1 MNSMPSHRPTRRLAA
16 LVTALI
22 LLLPAL
28 SVFGQALSP
37 VTFSLAYTD
46 SQGQPLQV
54 DAVAVPY
61 EGYPTSYWLYLDPQ
75 AQADPEASLIILDI
89 YDQYPGGFST
99 PNGTLIDH
107 LYFSDAGLDL
117 TTEPLEVQA
126 LGLNGETL
134 ATYFLYISLAG
145 PQPDPPSEEIKPA
158 TLFIHYVD
166 QDNQEFAS
174 EQRTL
179 DPGTHPVA
187 PDPGKVPEGYTLTGD
202 SQFSVTVDAGGANP
216 SDITFHYHYQPVIQ
230 PASITIRYVDQNG
243 AEFASE
249 QRVLPAGQHIVT
261 PDASRV
267 PGDYSL
273 TGPADYFV
281 EVTESGANPSDITF
295 NYQKAIQPATIT
307 IRYVDQNGAEFA
319 SEQRVLPAGQHIVTP
334 DASRVPGDYSLTGP
348 ADYFV
353 EVTESG
359 ANPSDIT
366 FNYQKAIQPAAITI
380 HYVDQNGAEFASE
393 QRVLPAGQHI
403 VTPDASR
410 VPGDYSLTGPA
421 DYFVEVTESGANPSD
436 ITFNYQKAIQPA
448 TITIHYVDQNNQE
461 FASEQRT
468 LNPGTHPVTPDPV
481 KVPEGYSLTGDSQ
494 FSVTVDADGANPS
507 DITFTYH
514 YQAVIQPAAITIH
527 YVDQNNQEFASEQR
541 ELPAGQHIVTPD
553 ASRVPGDYSLTG
565 QGEAIVEVT
574 ESGVNP
580 SDITF
585 TYHYQ
590 AEVQPATLTIYFLND
605 KGQTVASSRTQTL
618 APGEHIIEPWPTDLQ
633 PDYVLTGDAHFT
645 VTVDERGA
653 VPSEITFVYEL
664 KPAVS
669 QEVEITIY
677 YVDQN
682 GVPVASEDSLSLG
695 EGVHQISPSPRDL
708 KEGYTLLDEATKPVS
723 VSNNQASPAS
733 LTFLYSLA
741 TPTPT
746 EEPTPTPA
754 PAPKVALV
762 PVNYVNEAGVLLY
775 TETVP
780 AKEGEQTL
788 IAANLSL
795 VDSAVYEL
803 TGAAQ
808 QTVTVDANG
817 AASPAEVD
825 FVFRDISIKTATL
838 RVHYRDEAGNPLS
851 ASQEM
856 ALEPGA
862 HPVTAP
868 ETINGLV
875 LQGERTVNVTVSAT
889 GVLSQAEVIFTYLK
903 PATATP
909 VPTATPEPTTIPFD
923 ITTEDKYAY
932 PNNDNINFRNTPE
945 VKDGNVISTV
955 SRQDLAHLIGSLKNR
970 AGEDWYLAEIKG
982 QQGFLKAN
990 VVRVLSFEEAAA
1002 LLGFTPSPAPTATP
1016 GLPDIPDGAVIDRWG
1031 EVTAAGGV
1039 NLRSS
1044 TSTAGSS
1051 RIGTLDRGERFW
1063 VYEQQTVDGE
1073 VWYNITTAGGKD
1085 GFLVARYARLYSQE
1099 ESDRYQATLA
1109 SPMPERDTPTPTAAA
1124 STPTPTPTPTPS
1136 PSPTTQV
1143 TATPVPYH
1151 GYALT
1156 IHQAALRSG
1165 VSQQDESILATLSPG
1180 TLVYIWG
1187 QTYVGSEGW
1196 NSVDALALT
1205 QSGYLPDSALRRI
1218 SEQEAAPYLE
1228 QLKPQATPSPT
1239 PTQRPQQVSG
1249 YAITLGDHV
1258 PMRAYADTNAQIL
1271 DVLQNSAVVHVQGQE
1286 YVAGDTWHLI
1296 QFGAGYGFVRADQLR
1311 MLSAAETQAYL
1322 ESLRTPTPTPPAATL
1337 PPVTLDSP
1345 SSYGYV
1351 TANSVRLRRGPSTST
1366 DSLKMMDK
1374 NAFALVYGS
1383 QQQSDG
1389 LWYHINQGGTE
1400 GYVMSSYFKVLPM
1413 GQLSSYLQ
1421 SPEYL
1426 STNTTVTSPNVQP
1439 GQITSVEDFNS
1450 SVWQNPTL
1458 LNPSY
1463 EPFNPLGTPTPPVEA
1478 IATPGTSPSEA
1489 PDLEP
1494 LPTFMVLETEAP
1506 QKADSSFPIGWVAVG
1521 LIALLGGGGYYAYHL
1536 YNQNQKR
1543 AAQRAAQ
1550 RRQQA
1555 AQQSGSPQA
1564 RPAQPQQAQ
1573 SPYAPPRSGQ
1583 QAQQP
1588 GATAPYRPGATPPT
1602 GQTGAPSQNTTAYR
1616 PGATPPTGQTG
1627 VPPQGTTAYRPGA
1640 TPPTGQTGAPSQN
1653 TTAYRPGTTPP
1664 TGQTGTPSQNTTAYR
1679 PGSAQAGQM
1688 PPTAPPQ
1695 STTAYRPGATPPQ
1708 AGQQPGTQA
1717 PPAQTQASQRPAA
1730 PSPDQDAAKGSAGAD
1745 PKNTPQSSGS
1755 KQAEETR
1762 RRRSDRHSNS

>member
-22 LLLPAL
+22 LLLPTL

-295 NYQKAIQPATIT
+295 NYQKAIQPATLT

-1602 GQTGAPSQNTTAYR
+1602 GQTGAP
-1616 PGATPPTGQTG
+1616 
-1627 VPPQGTTAYRPGA
+1627 PQGTTAYRPGA

-1695 STTAYRPGATPPQ
+1695 STTAYRLGATPPQ

>member
-22 LLLPAL
+22 LLLPTL

-202 SQFSVTVDAGGANP
+202 SQFSVTVDADGANP

-230 PASITIRYVDQNG
+230 PAS
-243 AEFASE
+243 
-249 QRVLPAGQHIVT
+249 
-261 PDASRV
+261 
-267 PGDYSL
+267 
-273 TGPADYFV
+273 
-281 EVTESGANPSDITF
+281 
-295 NYQKAIQPATIT
+295 IT

-605 KGQTVASSRTQTL
+605 KGQMVASSRTQTL

-970 AGEDWYLAEIKG
+970 AGEDWYLAEVKG

-1383 QQQSDG
+1383 QQQSDD

-1555 AQQSGSPQA
+1555 AQQSGTPQA
-1564 RPAQPQQAQ
+1564 RPAQPYQGQ
-1573 SPYAPPRSGQ
+1573 SPYAPPRPGQ
-1583 QAQQP
+1583 PQHP
-1588 GATAPYRPGATPPT
+1588 GGTAPYRPGTTAP
-1602 GQTGAPSQNTTAYR
+1602 GQAGGPNQGTAAYRPGTTAPGQPGAPSQGTAAYR
-1616 PGATPPTGQTG
+1616 PGAPAPGQPGTPG
-1627 VPPQGTTAYRPGA
+1627 QGTTAYRPGA
-1640 TPPTGQTGAPSQN
+1640 PLPGQPGAPYQG
-1653 TTAYRPGTTPP
+1653 TAAYRPGAPAP
-1664 TGQTGTPSQNTTAYR
+1664 VQP
-1679 PGSAQAGQM
+1679 GQM

-1695 STTAYRPGATPPQ
+1695 GTAAYRPASAPPP
-1708 AGQQPGTQA
+1708 AGQQTPKA
-1717 PPAQTQASQRPAA
+1717 PPVQGTANGTATPEGKPQANGSQP
-1730 PSPDQDAAKGSAGAD
+1730 G
-1745 PKNTPQSSGS
+1745 
-1755 KQAEETR
+1755 EETR

>member
-295 NYQKAIQPATIT
+295 NYQKAIQPATLT

-1602 GQTGAPSQNTTAYR
+1602 GQTGAP
-1616 PGATPPTGQTG
+1616 
-1627 VPPQGTTAYRPGA
+1627 PQGTTAYRPGA